1 MKVPENQLEPSDT
14 VSAGRVKRG
23 QPSLLQNATEGI
35 KANAHFQSNFF
46 HICLHDSIGKK
57 KAGRKGGM
65 EEGRKEMKHA
75 QTWTFFL
82 PSCRAEDVTHGL
94 MKAEQMLYH

>member
-46 HICLHDSIGKK
+46 HNCLHDSIGKK
-57 KAGRKGGM
+57 KAERKGGM
-65 EEGRKEMKHA
+65 EEGRKERKHA

>member
-46 HICLHDSIGKK
+46 HNCLHDSIGKK
-57 KAGRKGGM
+57 KSRKERRNG
-65 EEGRKEMKHA
+65 GRKEGDEA
-75 QTWTFFL
+75 CPDLDFL
-82 PSCRAEDVTHGL
+82 PSFL
-94 MKAEQMLYH
+94 